1 MALHVCVR
9 GIGIRR
15 SKDLRAEIGK
25 CPNSTNERKNMS
37 TKTNF
42 KRIALVAVSALTAGL
57 VSVAPANAAT
67 LAVGNWD
74 FRAAATQPGV
84 CAVSNTNVA
93 GTTVATVVTGSTFTL
108 EDAAD
113 IDATYMSVTG
123 ATVVSATADFT
134 AVTLTTAT
142 SATSSGTS
150 TITFRAGAVG
160 SAVISI
166 GTSSTS
172 AVTDVLSVTIVDTC
186 AGKIYS
192 AAKSFVLATTAA
204 LAQDNNAAA
213 TNIDTVT
220 SGIPATR
227 ITNAALGHISIA
239 LADAYSGALNSKALV
254 ATVTSG
260 DAFVSIEDGED
271 GSVPAK
277 GNSKTAIVASTG
289 AKAVVSVAQAT
300 SGAPTVATV
309 VISHDGVTVGTK
321 TFTFEGK
328 ATSIVVSDV
337 TIGQT
342 TANGYFRYQVRDAA
356 GNNLAARAIAN
367 DTTANAP
374 STVSAVSSGL
384 AIAGVTGDLG
394 EKSAAIT
401 GGNLLAGTVAAFGCT
416 ATGGSTT
423 IGVLYA
429 ESVTNVVKASIPV
442 LCSDVL
448 DTWTASLDKAVYAPG
463 ELATLTISGKD
474 EKGRPVYSL
483 DTLADVA
490 VSLPQLT
497 PVTAPTSTDTFT
509 SGAGI
514 KKYTFTVGTTEGS
527 FAGTVLVTGA
537 TDDSAKAISYKVAN
551 AAGAVSN
558 ADVLKAIVSL
568 IASINKQIAALQKAL
583 LRR

>member
-1 MALHVCVR
+1 L
-9 GIGIRR
+9 G
-15 SKDLRAEIGK
+15 
-25 CPNSTNERKNMS
+25 
-37 TKTNF
+37 
-42 KRIALVAVSALTAGL
+42 AGVL
-57 VSVAPANAAT
+57 SVAPASATT
-67 LAVGNWD
+67 LAAGNWD
-74 FRAAATQPGV
+74 FSAVATQPGV
-84 CAVSNTNVA
+84 CAISNSNTA
-93 GTTVATVVTGSTFTL
+93 GSTSAVVVTGSNFQL

-113 IDATYMSVTG
+113 VDATYMSATG
-123 ATVVSATADFT
+123 ATVVSATSDFT
-134 AVTLTTAT
+134 ALTLTTAT

-160 SAVISI
+160 TATISI
-166 GTSSTS
+166 GVSSTAS
-172 AVTDVLSVTIVDTC
+172 ATDVLSVTIVDAC
-186 AGKIYS
+186 AGKVYS
-192 AAKSFVLATTAA
+192 AARSYVLATTAT
-204 LAQDNNAAA
+204 LAQDNTAAA
-213 TNIDTVT
+213 SNIDTVT
-220 SGIPATR
+220 SGVPATR
-227 ITNAALGHISIA
+227 ITNGNLGHISIA
-239 LADAYSGALNSKALV
+239 LADAYAGALNSKALV

-337 TIGQT
+337 VIGQA

-356 GNNLAARAIAN
+356 GNNLASRAIEN
-367 DTTANAP
+367 DAVANAP
-374 STVSAVSSGL
+374 SAVAAISSGL
-384 AIAGVTGDLG
+384 TVAGTTGTLG

-401 GGNLLAGTVAAFGCT
+401 GDNILAGTVAAFGCT
-416 ATGGSTT
+416 AVGGSTT
-423 IGVLYA
+423 IGVKYA
-429 ESVTNVVKASIPV
+429 ESVTNVVTASIPV
-442 LCSDVL
+442 NCSDVL

-474 EKGRPVYSL
+474 ENGRPVYSL

-551 AAGAVSN
+551 AAGTVSN